1 MKTKKIL
8 FQLIED
14 VASFEN
20 SSTELTFENFILF
33 FNQKHT
39 KIDFAPEILKGK
51 VDAEELQEFNDNRSR
66 DITVLITFMFKYA
79 KNYLKKALEN
89 SVINTPDEFAFLIT
103 MLRNES
109 LTKTELINNLV
120 TEKTSGVE
128 TIKRL
133 IKKGLLEEFKV
144 NNDKKSVHIKITEVG
159 KKSILEITPLMNK
172 VTKVITGNLS
182 ESEQNVL
189 SSILMK
195 LEVFHNEIYF
205 NEKNSSIDSIYE
217 NKIATKFSN

>member
-14 VASFEN
+14 LASFEN
-20 SSTELTFENFILF
+20 SSTELTLDNFILF
-33 FNQKHT
+33 LNQKHT
-39 KIDFAPEILKGK
+39 NIDFTTEVLKGSIN
-51 VDAEELQEFNDNRSR
+51 AEELQEFDDNRSR
-66 DITVLITFMFKYA
+66 DITILITFMFKYA

-144 NNDKKSVHIKITEVG
+144 SNDRKSVHIKITEAG
-159 KKSILEITPLMNK
+159 KKSILEITPIMNK

-182 ESEQNVL
+182 ESELNTL

-205 NEKNSSIDSIYE
+205 NEKNSSIDYIYE
-217 NKIATKFSN
+217 KKIAVNLPK

>member
-14 VASFEN
+14 LASFEN
-20 SSTELTFENFILF
+20 SSTELTLDNFILF
-33 FNQKHT
+33 LNQKHT
-39 KIDFAPEILKGK
+39 NIDFTPEVLKGSIN
-51 VDAEELQEFNDNRSR
+51 AEELKEFDDNRSR

-89 SVINTPDEFAFLIT
+89 SVIKTPDEFAFLIT

-133 IKKGLLEEFKV
+133 IKKGLFEEFKV
-144 NNDKKSVHIKITEVG
+144 SNDRKSVHIKITEAG
-159 KKSILEITPLMNK
+159 KKSILEITPIMNK
-172 VTKVITGNLS
+172 VTKVISGNLS
-182 ESEQNVL
+182 ESELNVL
-189 SSILMK
+189 SSILIK

-205 NEKNSSIDSIYE
+205 NEKNSSIESIYE
-217 NKIATKFSN
+217 KKIAVKQSK